1 MQLLMGDCLERLTE
15 LEDKSIDMV
24 LSDAPYSGGVFAA
37 DRQKS
42 TSDKYF
48 NPKYNGSCRFPD
60 FDGDNMDQNSFTEF
74 MQRVLKKAR
83 QKSKDEAIIAMFIDW
98 RNIVSM
104 INALQMAGWLYKG
117 IVVWDKGNARNIP
130 GRFRQDCEFIIWG
143 TNGKKSVHYVK
154 GVKSFCGCY
163 RVKSVS
169 TKKKHHQTE
178 KPVELLE
185 ELIKICPNG
194 GTVLDM
200 FMGSGSTGVA
210 CVNMDRDFVGIEEKR
225 FYFETATARI
235 EQATERKRIE

>member
-48 NPKYNGSCRFPD
+48 NSKYNGSCRFPD

-83 QKSKDEAIIAMFIDW
+83 QKSKDEAVIAMFIDW

-143 TNGKKSVHYVK
+143 TNGKKRYIMLK
-154 GVKSFCGCY
+154 
-163 RVKSVS
+163 
-169 TKKKHHQTE
+169 
-178 KPVELLE
+178 
-185 ELIKICPNG
+185 
-194 GTVLDM
+194 VLKVFAVVIM
-200 FMGSGSTGVA
+200 LKA
-210 CVNMDRDFVGIEEKR
+210 YQQKR
-225 FYFETATARI
+225 NIIR
-235 EQATERKRIE
+235 QKNP